1 MIRISIVEDDATT
14 RKGLVVLLRQ
24 SPKIICLATYSTAEQ
39 AEREIP
45 ENLPDVVLMDI
56 NLPGRSGIDCV
67 AKLKRAHPKL
77 QFVML
82 TTYQNNES
90 IFNSLRAGAG
100 GYLLKDAMATEVIQA
115 IEEVHL
121 GGAPMSMPIARLV
134 ISHFYKLNKPASDV
148 ETLTEREREIL
159 SLLAK
164 GLSYKRIAY
173 NLGISYNTVH
183 NHLRAVYKKLHVQ
196 SCTEAVA
203 KLMNH

>member
-82 TTYQNNES
+82 TTYQN
-90 IFNSLRAGAG
+90 A
-100 GYLLKDAMATEVIQA
+100 
-115 IEEVHL
+115 
-121 GGAPMSMPIARLV
+121 
-134 ISHFYKLNKPASDV
+134 
-148 ETLTEREREIL
+148 
-159 SLLAK
+159 
-164 GLSYKRIAY
+164 
-173 NLGISYNTVH
+173 
-183 NHLRAVYKKLHVQ
+183 
-196 SCTEAVA
+196 
-203 KLMNH
+203 

>member
-1 MIRISIVEDDATT
+1 MIRISIVEDDAT
-14 RKGLVVLLRQ
+14 
-24 SPKIICLATYSTAEQ
+24 
-39 AEREIP
+39 IP

-134 ISHFYKLNKPASDV
+134 ISHFHKLNKPSTDV

-159 SLLAK
+159 TLLAK
-164 GLSYKRIAY
+164 GLSYKQIADK
-173 NLGISYNTVH
+173 LSITYNTVH
-183 NHLRAVYKKLHVQ
+183 SHLRVVYKKLHVQ